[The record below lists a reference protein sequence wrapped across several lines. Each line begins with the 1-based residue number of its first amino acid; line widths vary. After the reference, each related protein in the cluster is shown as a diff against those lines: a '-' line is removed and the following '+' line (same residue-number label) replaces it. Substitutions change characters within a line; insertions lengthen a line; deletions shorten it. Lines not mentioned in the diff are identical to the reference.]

1 MSLKVLQFLKCTLF
15 ISYFSVLAY
24 LSCKD
29 IKRYI
34 DNEDSSS
41 ITYRI
46 FNTAPRDKYPVVT
59 ICFDGKAKAWHSI
72 YNKKVLRKNGLS
84 AGEYWKILTG
94 RTNVTI
100 GEMKKIPDFTDVT
113 INLKNLTRKYQIKDR
128 NGRVFNRFN
137 SKAYEKS
144 LSGENATILSQNRS
158 ILPFNLSY
166 INPYRVCYSQQAEDN
181 EMFIKSY
188 DIILLDV
195 KQLLSFNQPSDK
207 YGRLHIFVHYNGQ
220 IVRSFG
226 KEVYGLPIEEDEM
239 NKNIN
244 IRLSGFMVLRQ
255 RFDGKV
261 KCNPYSEG
269 DDARFRDLIME
280 KIKCVPPYWKAFINS
295 PTNFELCYSPEQ
307 LQKAFKYS
315 YHKIAGRIVK
325 SELET
330 PCEEFS
336 VTSSVDMRKSPYRN
350 NLILSFQYRGDQY
363 LEIQN
368 MRDFGLISLWS
379 SIGRLIGIFLGFSM
393 FQMSAAI
400 LNGAHELVNIKT
412 MQG

>member
-1 MSLKVLQFLKCTLF
+1 MNIKVLQSLKCTLF

-41 ITYRI
+41 IAYRI

-72 YNKKVLRKNGLS
+72 YNQKVLRKQGFS

-94 RTNVTI
+94 RTNITI

-113 INLKNLTRKYQIKDR
+113 IKLKDLIRKYQIKDR
-128 NGRVFNRFN
+128 NGRIFNRFN
-137 SKAYEKS
+137 SKSYEKS
-144 LSGENATILSQNRS
+144 LSGENATISSQNRS
-158 ILPFNLSY
+158 ILPFYLSY
-166 INPYRVCYSQQAEDN
+166 LNPNRVCYSQRTEDN
-181 EMFIKSY
+181 EIFIKSY
-188 DIILLDV
+188 DIIFLDV
-195 KQLLSFNQPSDK
+195 EQLLSFNQPSDK
-207 YGRLHIFVHYNGQ
+207 YGRLHIFVHYHGQ

-226 KEVYGLPIEEDEM
+226 KEVFVLPIEEDDM

-244 IRLSGFMVLRQ
+244 IRLSGFTVLRQ
-255 RFDGKV
+255 RLDGKV

-269 DDARFRDLIME
+269 DDDRFRDLIIE
-280 KIKCVPPYWKAFINS
+280 RNKCVPPYWKVIINS
-295 PTNFELCYSPEQ
+295 SSDLELCNSPEQ
-307 LQKAFKYS
+307 LKKAFKYT
-315 YHKIAGRIVK
+315 YHKCTGQILSK
-325 SELET
+325 LET

-336 VTSSVDMRKSPYRN
+336 VTSSVDMRKSPGK

-363 LEIQN
+363 LEIRN
-368 MRDFGLISLWS
+368 MRDFGLVSLWS
-379 SIGRLIGIFLGFSM
+379 SIGGLIGIFLGFSM
-393 FQMSAAI
+393 FQMSEAI
-400 LNGAHELVNIKT
+400 LNSVHELVNRKT
-412 MQG
+412 IQG